1 MLQLAACC
9 KQVLLACRQVVDT
22 AVANADRYYRL
33 VAMGMASRSGDAE
46 WEAALFKA
54 AAAQWLAEKKANSS
68 LNALLQ
74 IFEARPCA
82 AHVEELKVGVAPLL
96 SPAVQVSHRWLIVC
110 GTMA

>member
-1 MLQLAACC
+1 MPALGWRLSCACYF
-9 KQVLLACRQVVDT
+9 VQVVDQ

-33 VAMGMASRSGDAE
+33 VSMGMASRSGDAE

-74 IFEARPCA
+74 IFEVRTR
-82 AHVEELKVGVAPLL
+82 GVTSTGDLQMRCQ
-96 SPAVQVSHRWLIVC
+96 AVV
-110 GTMA
+110 

>member
-1 MLQLAACC
+1 MPQLAAFVHVAASGIP
-9 KQVLLACRQVVDT
+9 QPILFVCRQVVDT

-74 IFEARPCA
+74 IFEVRPCA
-82 AHVEELKVGVAPLL
+82 A
-96 SPAVQVSHRWLIVC
+96 
-110 GTMA
+110 MAES

>member
-1 MLQLAACC
+1 MSILQLTAFVHVAASI
-9 KQVLLACRQVVDT
+9 QQAVLFACHQVVDT

-74 IFEARPCA
+74 IFEVRFCA
-82 AHVEELKVGVAPLL
+82 AEVK
-96 SPAVQVSHRWLIVC
+96 C
-110 GTMA
+110 

>member
-1 MLQLAACC
+1 MHHRVCCSWQRCAANPT
-9 KQVLLACRQVVDT
+9 ACRQVVDT

-74 IFEARPCA
+74 IFEVRACVLA
-82 AHVEELKVGVAPLL
+82 NEQKQGVFCCL
-96 SPAVQVSHRWLIVC
+96 
-110 GTMA
+110 